1 MIELE
6 PGAQSFTCTQLT
18 SAHAVDAFDC
28 ADEALNRWLRE
39 HARHMHARRY
49 SRVFVWTGQKTSK
62 DVFAYF
68 CLSATAIRRDELQQ
82 TAQRSE
88 LAHIPAFLLGKLA
101 LDRRLQGQGLARVLI
116 ADAVRI
122 AVRASE
128 SVAARFMVV
137 DAVDDYAASI
147 YESCGFS
154 RVDGLRLLARLDD
167 LRAAVTEA
175 NHT

>member
-1 MIELE
+1 VTGPE
-6 PGAQSFTCTQLT
+6 PVPQSFTCTQLN
-18 SAHAVDAFDC
+18 SKHDLEAFDC
-28 ADEALNRWLRE
+28 GNEALNRWLRQ
-39 HARHMHARRY
+39 HAQHMHARRY
-49 SRVFVWTGQKTSK
+49 SRVFVWTDQQMGKE
-62 DVFAYF
+62 VLAYF
-68 CLSATAIRRDELQQ
+68 CLSATAIRREQVQ
-82 TAQRSE
+82 PAARRSE

-128 SVAARFMVV
+128 SVAARFLVV
-137 DAVDDYAASI
+137 DAVDDHAASV

-154 RVDGLRLLARLDD
+154 RVDGMRLLARLDD
-167 LRAAVTEA
+167 LRAAVAEA